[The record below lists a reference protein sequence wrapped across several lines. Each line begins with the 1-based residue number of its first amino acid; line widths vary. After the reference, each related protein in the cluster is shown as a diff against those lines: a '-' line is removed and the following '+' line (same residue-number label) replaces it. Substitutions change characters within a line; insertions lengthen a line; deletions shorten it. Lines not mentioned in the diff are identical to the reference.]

1 MAIFNKKEKQ
11 VKKEKKVKKTK
22 EAPIQSK
29 AGILSA
35 RSHAHVLLSPRITEK
50 ATDLSVHDAYVFNV
64 DPRAGKKEIAA
75 AVEEA
80 YTVTPIAIRTM
91 RTPGKATFVRGRRG
105 KTISGKKAIVFLK
118 KGDKIEFV

>member
-1 MAIFNKKEKQ
+1 MAIF
-11 VKKEKKVKKTK
+11 KKTK
-22 EAPIQSK
+22 KDTATKKKTVKETVAPVASVPT
-29 AGILSA
+29 S
-35 RSHAHVLLSPRITEK
+35 RSYAHVLLSPRITEK
-50 ATDLSVHDAYVFNV
+50 ATDLSAHDAYVFNV

-80 YTVTPIAIRTM
+80 YTVTPVAVRTM